1 MYEAANSCLR
11 PLCSMGGINVITAEG
26 IGSKA
31 SGYHPI
37 QTALAASN
45 GSQCGFCSVGY
56 VMPPALPPSSTPPS
70 CLHQSLCASHLSL
83 LWVAQARG
91 SMVSCEPLQGS
102 SGAVPTVGHR
112 GQFPPLGFA
121 PGF

>member
-1 MYEAANSCLR
+1 MMCGRVRGRVAACFFFFSFFFRAIMMTGDIVYEAANSCLR

-91 SMVSCEPLQGS
+91 FM
-102 SGAVPTVGHR
+102 
-112 GQFPPLGFA
+112 
-121 PGF
+121 